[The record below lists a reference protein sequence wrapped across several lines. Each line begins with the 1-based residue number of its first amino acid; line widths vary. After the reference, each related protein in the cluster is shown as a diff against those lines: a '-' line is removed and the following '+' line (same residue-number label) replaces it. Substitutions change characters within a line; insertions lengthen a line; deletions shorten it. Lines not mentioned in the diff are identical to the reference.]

1 MRRKHDRSS
10 PAVDDGFKAILKPI
24 LLLAFT
30 LFIDLLGFGII
41 LPNLPQYVE
50 ADPWVGND
58 HAKGALVGSWLGAS
72 YSVTQFIFAP
82 IWGRYSDKAGRR
94 PVILISLIGVAV
106 AYLLFGLSSG
116 RLWMLFAA
124 RILAGVLS
132 SASIG
137 VSFAY
142 VGDVTTPQN
151 RAKAMGILGVCFG
164 LGFAF
169 GPVFGGVLGR
179 TNIAIPAY
187 VAAAMSLIN
196 FLFALKMLPES
207 LSEEARRKLAASV
220 RETGLAL
227 FARVMKDP
235 AAPLFIINFVMVF
248 GFAAIEQIFG
258 YFLMARGI
266 ATRENQSMRL
276 AYIMGFVG
284 IAGIIVQG
292 GLIGPVVKR
301 FGEGA
306 VVRIGLAVLALGYM
320 LILLPTGWGTWG
332 FEIIAASMVLSAGRS
347 LISPATTAL
356 ISRKTQVG
364 QGLIQS
370 TSSSFEALARTTGP
384 LAAGFLFSSLGPTA
398 PYTTSAALTVVA
410 LILTFA
416 IAGAVA
422 LPNAN
427 DGTSDG

>member
-1 MRRKHDRSS
+1 MRRNKDNGSS
-10 PAVDDGFKAILKPI
+10 KVDDGFKAILKPI

-50 ADPWVGND
+50 ADPWVGDD

-94 PVILISLIGVAV
+94 PVILISLIGVAF
-106 AYLLFGLSSG
+106 AYMLFGLSSG

-164 LGFAF
+164 LGFAV
-169 GPVFGGVLGR
+169 GPVFGGILGKN
-179 TNIAIPAY
+179 NIAIPAY

-196 FLFALKMLPES
+196 FLFAVKMLPES
-207 LSEEARRKLAASV
+207 LSEEARRKLAATV
-220 RETGLAL
+220 RESGLAL
-227 FARVMKDP
+227 IRRVMKDP

-266 ATRENQSMRL
+266 ASRDNQSMRL

-284 IAGIIVQG
+284 LAGIVVQG

-301 FGEGA
+301 FGEGM
-306 VVRIGLAVLALGYM
+306 VVRIGLAILALGYV
-320 LILLPTGWGTWG
+320 LLLFPTKWGAG
-332 FEIIAASMVLSAGRS
+332 IVIASMVMSAGRS

-370 TSSSFEALARTTGP
+370 TSASFEALARATGP
-384 LAAGFLFSSLGPTA
+384 LVAGFLFSTIGPTA
-398 PYTTSAALTVVA
+398 PYTTSAGLTVVA
-410 LILTFA
+410 LILTFM
-416 IAGAVA
+416 IAGSVA
-422 LPNAN
+422 LPKDESSSSAA
-427 DGTSDG
+427 

>member
-1 MRRKHDRSS
+1 MRRKQEKGSS
-10 PAVDDGFKAILKPI
+10 TVDDGFKAILKPI

-50 ADPWVGND
+50 ADPWVGDD

-72 YSVTQFIFAP
+72 YSITQFLFAP
-82 IWGRYSDKAGRR
+82 LWGRYSDKAGRR
-94 PVILISLIGVAV
+94 PVILISLIGVAF
-106 AYLLFGLSSG
+106 AYMLFGFSSG

-169 GPVFGGVLGR
+169 GPVFGGVLGKS
-179 TNIAIPAY
+179 NIAIPAF
-187 VAAAMSLIN
+187 VAAGMSLVN
-196 FLFALKMLPES
+196 FLFAVKMLPES
-207 LSEEARRKLAASV
+207 LSEEARRKLAATVKES
-220 RETGLAL
+220 GLAL
-227 FARVMKDP
+227 FRRVMKDP

-284 IAGIIVQG
+284 LSGIIVQG
-292 GLIGPVVKR
+292 GLIGPIVKR
-301 FGEGA
+301 FGEGT
-306 VVRIGLAVLALGYM
+306 VVRIGLVILALGYV
-320 LILLPTGWGTWG
+320 LLLFPTKWGAG
-332 FEIIAASMVLSAGRS
+332 IIVASMVMSAGRS

-370 TSSSFEALARTTGP
+370 TSSSFEALARATGP
-384 LAAGFLFSSLGPTA
+384 LVAGFLFSSIGPTA
-398 PYTTSAALTVVA
+398 PYTTSAGLTVVA
-410 LILTFA
+410 LILTFM

-422 LPNAN
+422 LPKQESDANAA
-427 DGTSDG
+427 

>member
-1 MRRKHDRSS
+1 MRRNKENGSS
-10 PAVDDGFKAILKPI
+10 NVDDGFKAILKPI

-50 ADPWVGND
+50 ADPWVGDD

-94 PVILISLIGVAV
+94 PVILISLIGVAF
-106 AYLLFGLSSG
+106 AYMLFGLSSG

-164 LGFAF
+164 LGFAV
-169 GPVFGGVLGR
+169 GPVFGGILGKS
-179 TNIAIPAY
+179 NIAIPAY

-196 FLFALKMLPES
+196 FIFAVKMLPES
-207 LSEEARRKLAASV
+207 LSEEARRKLAATV
-220 RETGLAL
+220 RESGLAL
-227 FARVMKDP
+227 IRRVMKDP

-266 ATRENQSMRL
+266 ASRDNQSMRL

-284 IAGIIVQG
+284 LAGIVVQG

-301 FGEGA
+301 FGEGM
-306 VVRIGLAVLALGYM
+306 VVRIGLAILALGYV
-320 LILLPTGWGTWG
+320 LLLFPTKWGAG
-332 FEIIAASMVLSAGRS
+332 IVIASMVMSAGRS

-370 TSSSFEALARTTGP
+370 TSASFEALARATGP
-384 LAAGFLFSSLGPTA
+384 LVAGFLFSTIGPTA
-398 PYTTSAALTVVA
+398 PYTTSAGLTVVA
-410 LILTFA
+410 LVLTFM
-416 IAGAVA
+416 IAGSVA
-422 LPNAN
+422 LPKDESSSSAA
-427 DGTSDG
+427 

>member
-1 MRRKHDRSS
+1 MRRNKENGSS
-10 PAVDDGFKAILKPI
+10 KVDDGFKAILKPI

-50 ADPWVGND
+50 ADPWVGDD
-58 HAKGALVGSWLGAS
+58 HARGALIGSWLGAS

-94 PVILISLIGVAV
+94 PVILISLIGVAF

-164 LGFAF
+164 LGFAV
-169 GPVFGGVLGR
+169 GPVFGGILGKS
-179 TNIAIPAY
+179 NIAIPAY

-196 FLFALKMLPES
+196 FIFAVKMLPES
-207 LSEEARRKLAASV
+207 LSEEARRKLAATV
-220 RETGLAL
+220 RESGLAL
-227 FARVMKDP
+227 IRRVMKDP

-266 ATRENQSMRL
+266 ASRDNQSMRL

-284 IAGIIVQG
+284 LAGIVVQG

-301 FGEGA
+301 FGEGM
-306 VVRIGLAVLALGYM
+306 VVRIGLAILALGYV
-320 LILLPTGWGTWG
+320 LLLFPTKWGAG
-332 FEIIAASMVLSAGRS
+332 IVIASMVMSAGRS

-370 TSSSFEALARTTGP
+370 TSASFEALARATGP
-384 LAAGFLFSSLGPTA
+384 LVAGFLFSTIGPTA
-398 PYTTSAALTVVA
+398 PYTTSAGLTVVA
-410 LILTFA
+410 LILTFM
-416 IAGAVA
+416 IAGSVA
-422 LPNAN
+422 LPKDESSSSAA
-427 DGTSDG
+427 

>member
-1 MRRKHDRSS
+1 MRRKQEKGSS
-10 PAVDDGFKAILKPI
+10 TVDDGFKAILKPI

-50 ADPWVGND
+50 ADPWIGDD

-72 YSVTQFIFAP
+72 YSITQFLFAP
-82 IWGRYSDKAGRR
+82 LWGRYSDKAGRR
-94 PVILISLIGVAV
+94 PVILISLIGVAF
-106 AYLLFGLSSG
+106 AYMLFGFSSG

-169 GPVFGGVLGR
+169 GPVFGGVLGKS
-179 TNIAIPAY
+179 NIAIPAF
-187 VAAAMSLIN
+187 VAAGMSLVN
-196 FLFALKMLPES
+196 FLFAVKMLPES
-207 LSEEARRKLAASV
+207 LSEEARRKLAATVKES
-220 RETGLAL
+220 GLAL
-227 FARVMKDP
+227 FRRVMKDP

-284 IAGIIVQG
+284 LSGIIVQG
-292 GLIGPVVKR
+292 GLIGPIVKR
-301 FGEGA
+301 FGEGT
-306 VVRIGLAVLALGYM
+306 VVRLGLAILALGYV
-320 LILLPTGWGTWG
+320 LLLLPTKWGNWG
-332 FEIIAASMVLSAGRS
+332 LEIIAASMVLSAGRS
-347 LISPATTAL
+347 LISPATSAL

-370 TSSSFEALARTTGP
+370 TSSSFEALARAAGP
-384 LAAGFLFSSLGPTA
+384 LVAGYLFSSVGPTA
-398 PYTTSAALTVVA
+398 PYTTSAALTIVA
-410 LILTFA
+410 LILTFV
-416 IAGAVA
+416 IAGSVA
-422 LPNAN
+422 LPKHES
-427 DGTSDG
+427 TSSAA

>member
-1 MRRKHDRSS
+1 MRRNKDNGSS
-10 PAVDDGFKAILKPI
+10 KVDDGFKAILKPI

-50 ADPWVGND
+50 ADPWVGDD
-58 HAKGALVGSWLGAS
+58 HARGALIGSWLGAS

-94 PVILISLIGVAV
+94 PVILISLIGVAF
-106 AYLLFGLSSG
+106 AYMLFGLSSG

-164 LGFAF
+164 LGFAV
-169 GPVFGGVLGR
+169 GPVFGGILGKS
-179 TNIAIPAY
+179 NIAIPAY

-196 FLFALKMLPES
+196 FIFAVKMLPES
-207 LSEEARRKLAASV
+207 LSEDARRKLAATV
-220 RETGLAL
+220 RESGLAL
-227 FARVMKDP
+227 IRRVMKDP

-266 ATRENQSMRL
+266 ASRDNQSMRL

-284 IAGIIVQG
+284 LAGIVVQG

-301 FGEGA
+301 FGEGM
-306 VVRIGLAVLALGYM
+306 VVRIGLAILALGYV
-320 LILLPTGWGTWG
+320 LLLFPTKWGAG
-332 FEIIAASMVLSAGRS
+332 IVIASMVMSAGRS

-370 TSSSFEALARTTGP
+370 TSASFEALARATGP
-384 LAAGFLFSSLGPTA
+384 LVAGFLFSTIGPTA
-398 PYTTSAALTVVA
+398 PYTTSAGLTVVA
-410 LILTFA
+410 LILTFM
-416 IAGAVA
+416 IAGSVA
-422 LPNAN
+422 LPKDESSSSAA
-427 DGTSDG
+427 

>member
-1 MRRKHDRSS
+1 MRRNKDNGSS
-10 PAVDDGFKAILKPI
+10 KVDDGFKAILKPI

-50 ADPWVGND
+50 ADPWVGDD

-94 PVILISLIGVAV
+94 PVILISLIGVAF
-106 AYLLFGLSSG
+106 AYMLFGLSSG

-164 LGFAF
+164 LGFAV
-169 GPVFGGVLGR
+169 GPVFGGILGKS
-179 TNIAIPAY
+179 NIAIPAY

-196 FLFALKMLPES
+196 FIFAVKMLPES
-207 LSEEARRKLAASV
+207 LSEEARRKLAATV
-220 RETGLAL
+220 RESGLAL
-227 FARVMKDP
+227 IRRVMKDP

-266 ATRENQSMRL
+266 ASRDNQSMRL

-284 IAGIIVQG
+284 LAGIVVQG

-301 FGEGA
+301 FGEGM
-306 VVRIGLAVLALGYM
+306 VVRIGLAILALGYV
-320 LILLPTGWGTWG
+320 LLLFPTKWGAG
-332 FEIIAASMVLSAGRS
+332 IVIASMVMSAGRS

-370 TSSSFEALARTTGP
+370 TSASFEALARATGP
-384 LAAGFLFSSLGPTA
+384 LVAGFLFSTIGPTA
-398 PYTTSAALTVVA
+398 PYTTSAGLTVVA
-410 LILTFA
+410 LILTFM
-416 IAGAVA
+416 IAGSVA
-422 LPNAN
+422 LPKDESSSSAA
-427 DGTSDG
+427 

>member
-1 MRRKHDRSS
+1 MRRNKDNGSS
-10 PAVDDGFKAILKPI
+10 KVDDGFKAILKPI

-50 ADPWVGND
+50 ADPWVGDD

-94 PVILISLIGVAV
+94 PVILISLIGVAF
-106 AYLLFGLSSG
+106 AYMLFGLSSG

-164 LGFAF
+164 LGFAV
-169 GPVFGGVLGR
+169 GPVFGGILGR
-179 TNIAIPAY
+179 SNIAIPAY

-196 FLFALKMLPES
+196 FIFAVKMLPES
-207 LSEEARRKLAASV
+207 LSEEARRKLAATV
-220 RETGLAL
+220 RESGLAL
-227 FARVMKDP
+227 IRRVMKDP

-266 ATRENQSMRL
+266 ASRDNQSMRL

-284 IAGIIVQG
+284 LAGIVVQG

-301 FGEGA
+301 FGEGM
-306 VVRIGLAVLALGYM
+306 VVRIGLAILALGYV
-320 LILLPTGWGTWG
+320 LLLFPTKWGAG
-332 FEIIAASMVLSAGRS
+332 IVIASMVMSAGRS

-370 TSSSFEALARTTGP
+370 TSASFEALARATGP
-384 LAAGFLFSSLGPTA
+384 LVAGFLFSTIGPTA
-398 PYTTSAALTVVA
+398 PYTTSAGLTVVA
-410 LILTFA
+410 LILTFM
-416 IAGAVA
+416 IAGSVA
-422 LPNAN
+422 LPKDESSSSAA
-427 DGTSDG
+427 

>member
-1 MRRKHDRSS
+1 
-10 PAVDDGFKAILKPI
+10 
-24 LLLAFT
+24 
-30 LFIDLLGFGII
+30 
-41 LPNLPQYVE
+41 
-50 ADPWVGND
+50 
-58 HAKGALVGSWLGAS
+58 
-72 YSVTQFIFAP
+72 
-82 IWGRYSDKAGRR
+82 
-94 PVILISLIGVAV
+94 
-106 AYLLFGLSSG
+106 
-116 RLWMLFAA
+116 MLFAA

-164 LGFAF
+164 LGFAV
-169 GPVFGGVLGR
+169 GPVFGGILGKS
-179 TNIAIPAY
+179 NIAIPAY

-196 FLFALKMLPES
+196 FIFAVKMLPES
-207 LSEEARRKLAASV
+207 LSEEARRKLAATV
-220 RETGLAL
+220 RESGLAL
-227 FARVMKDP
+227 IRRVMKDP

-266 ATRENQSMRL
+266 ASRDNQSMRL

-284 IAGIIVQG
+284 LAGIVVQG

-301 FGEGA
+301 FGEGM
-306 VVRIGLAVLALGYM
+306 VVRIGLAILALGYV
-320 LILLPTGWGTWG
+320 LLLFPTKWGAG
-332 FEIIAASMVLSAGRS
+332 IVIASMVMSAGRS

-370 TSSSFEALARTTGP
+370 TSASFEALARATGP
-384 LAAGFLFSSLGPTA
+384 LVAGFLFSTIGPTA
-398 PYTTSAALTVVA
+398 PYTTSAGLTVVA
-410 LILTFA
+410 LILTFM
-416 IAGAVA
+416 IAGSVA
-422 LPNAN
+422 LPKDESSSSAA
-427 DGTSDG
+427 

>member
-1 MRRKHDRSS
+1 MRRKHEKGSS
-10 PAVDDGFKAILKPI
+10 PVDDGFKAILKPI

-50 ADPWVGND
+50 ADPWVGDN
-58 HAKGALVGSWLGAS
+58 HARGALIGSWLGAS

-94 PVILISLIGVAV
+94 PVILISLIGVAF

-164 LGFAF
+164 LGFAV
-169 GPVFGGVLGR
+169 GPVFGGVLGKS
-179 TNIAIPAY
+179 NIAIPAY
-187 VAAAMSLIN
+187 VAAAMSLVN

-207 LSEEARRKLAASV
+207 LSEEARRKLAATV
-220 RETGLAL
+220 RESGIAL
-227 FARVMKDP
+227 FQRVMKDP

-258 YFLMARGI
+258 YFLMARGL
-266 ATRENQSMRL
+266 ATRDNQSMRL

-301 FGEGA
+301 FGEGM
-306 VVRIGLAVLALGYM
+306 VVRIGLVILALGYM
-320 LILLPTGWGTWG
+320 LILIPTAWGKWG
-332 FEIIAASMVLSAGRS
+332 LGIIAASMVLSAGRS
-347 LISPATTAL
+347 LISPAATSL

-370 TSSSFEALARTTGP
+370 TSSSFEALARATGP
-384 LAAGFLFSSLGPTA
+384 LIAGFLFSSLGPTA
-398 PYTTSAALTVVA
+398 PYTTSAILTVVA
-410 LILTFA
+410 LALTFA
-416 IAGAVA
+416 IVGSVA
-422 LPNAN
+422 LPKHEAGI
-427 DGTSDG
+427 DAA

>member
-1 MRRKHDRSS
+1 MRRNKENGSS
-10 PAVDDGFKAILKPI
+10 KVDDGFKAILKPI

-50 ADPWVGND
+50 ADPWVGDD
-58 HAKGALVGSWLGAS
+58 HARGALIGSWLGAS

-94 PVILISLIGVAV
+94 PVILISLIGVAF
-106 AYLLFGLSSG
+106 AYMLFGLSSG

-164 LGFAF
+164 LGFAV
-169 GPVFGGVLGR
+169 GPVFGGILGKS
-179 TNIAIPAY
+179 NIAIPAY

-196 FLFALKMLPES
+196 FIFAVKMLPES
-207 LSEEARRKLAASV
+207 LSEEARRKLAATV
-220 RETGLAL
+220 RESGLAL
-227 FARVMKDP
+227 IRRVMKDP

-266 ATRENQSMRL
+266 ASRDNQSMRL

-284 IAGIIVQG
+284 LAGIVVQG

-301 FGEGA
+301 FGEGM
-306 VVRIGLAVLALGYM
+306 VVRIGLAILALGYV
-320 LILLPTGWGTWG
+320 LLLFPTKWGAG
-332 FEIIAASMVLSAGRS
+332 IVIASMVMSAGRS

-370 TSSSFEALARTTGP
+370 TSASFEALARATGP
-384 LAAGFLFSSLGPTA
+384 LVAGFLFSTIGPTA
-398 PYTTSAALTVVA
+398 PYTTSAGLTVVA
-410 LILTFA
+410 LILTFM
-416 IAGAVA
+416 IAGSVA
-422 LPNAN
+422 LPKDESSSSAA
-427 DGTSDG
+427 

>member
-1 MRRKHDRSS
+1 MRRKQEKGSS
-10 PAVDDGFKAILKPI
+10 TVDDGFKAILKPI

-50 ADPWVGND
+50 ADPWVGDD

-72 YSVTQFIFAP
+72 YSITQFLFAP
-82 IWGRYSDKAGRR
+82 LWGRYSDKAGRR
-94 PVILISLIGVAV
+94 PVILISLIGVAF
-106 AYLLFGLSSG
+106 AYMLFGFSGG

-164 LGFAF
+164 LGFAV
-169 GPVFGGVLGR
+169 GPVFGGVLGKS
-179 TNIAIPAY
+179 NIAIPAF
-187 VAAAMSLIN
+187 VAAAMSLVN
-196 FLFALKMLPES
+196 FLFAVKMLPES
-207 LSEEARRKLAASV
+207 LSEEARRKLAATVKES
-220 RETGLAL
+220 GLAL
-227 FARVMKDP
+227 FRRVMKDP

-266 ATRENQSMRL
+266 ATRDNQSMRL

-284 IAGIIVQG
+284 LAGIVVQG

-301 FGEGA
+301 FGEGM
-306 VVRIGLAVLALGYM
+306 VVRIGLVILALGYV
-320 LILLPTGWGTWG
+320 LLLFPTKWGAG
-332 FEIIAASMVLSAGRS
+332 IIVASMVMSAGRS

-370 TSSSFEALARTTGP
+370 TSASFEALARATGP
-384 LAAGFLFSSLGPTA
+384 LVAGFLFSSIGPTA
-398 PYTTSAALTVVA
+398 PYTTSAGLTVVA
-410 LILTFA
+410 LILTFM

-422 LPNAN
+422 LPKQE
-427 DGTSDG
+427 SDAGAA

>member
-1 MRRKHDRSS
+1 MRRNKDNGSS
-10 PAVDDGFKAILKPI
+10 KVDDGFKAILKPI

-50 ADPWVGND
+50 ADPWVGDD

-94 PVILISLIGVAV
+94 PVILISLIGVAF
-106 AYLLFGLSSG
+106 AYMLFGLSSG

-164 LGFAF
+164 LGFAV
-169 GPVFGGVLGR
+169 GPVFGGILGKN
-179 TNIAIPAY
+179 NIAIPAY

-196 FLFALKMLPES
+196 FIFAVKMLPES
-207 LSEEARRKLAASV
+207 LSEEARRKLAATV
-220 RETGLAL
+220 RESGLAL
-227 FARVMKDP
+227 IRRVMKDP

-266 ATRENQSMRL
+266 ASRDNQSMRL

-284 IAGIIVQG
+284 LAGIVVQG

-301 FGEGA
+301 FGEGM
-306 VVRIGLAVLALGYM
+306 VVRIGLAILALGYV
-320 LILLPTGWGTWG
+320 LLLFPTKWGAG
-332 FEIIAASMVLSAGRS
+332 IVIASMVMSAGRS

-370 TSSSFEALARTTGP
+370 TSASFEALARATGP
-384 LAAGFLFSSLGPTA
+384 LVAGFLFSTIGPTA
-398 PYTTSAALTVVA
+398 PYTTSAGLTVVA
-410 LILTFA
+410 LILTFM
-416 IAGAVA
+416 IAGSVA
-422 LPNAN
+422 LPKDESSSSAA
-427 DGTSDG
+427 

>member
-1 MRRKHDRSS
+1 MRRKQEQGSS
-10 PAVDDGFKAILKPI
+10 KVDDGFKAILKPI

-50 ADPWVGND
+50 ADPWVGDD
-58 HAKGALVGSWLGAS
+58 HARGALIGSWLGAS
-72 YSVTQFIFAP
+72 YSITQFIFAP

-94 PVILISLIGVAV
+94 PVILISLIGVAF
-106 AYLLFGLSSG
+106 AYMLFGLSSG

-164 LGFAF
+164 LGFAV
-169 GPVFGGVLGR
+169 GPVFGGVLGKS
-179 TNIAIPAY
+179 NIAIPAY
-187 VAAAMSLIN
+187 VAAAMSLVN

-207 LSEEARRKLAASV
+207 LSEDARRKLAASV
-220 RETGLAL
+220 RESGLAL
-227 FARVMKDP
+227 IQRVMKDP

-266 ATRENQSMRL
+266 ATRDNQSMRL

-284 IAGIIVQG
+284 LAGIVVQG
-292 GLIGPVVKR
+292 GLIGPIVKR
-301 FGEGA
+301 FGEGM
-306 VVRIGLAVLALGYM
+306 VVRIGLVILALGYV
-320 LILLPTGWGTWG
+320 LLLFPTKWGTG
-332 FEIIAASMVLSAGRS
+332 IVIASMVMSAGRS

-370 TSSSFEALARTTGP
+370 TSSSFEALARATGP
-384 LAAGFLFSSLGPTA
+384 LVAGFLFSSLGPTA
-398 PYTTSAALTVVA
+398 PYTTSAALTVIA
-410 LILTFA
+410 LVLTFV
-416 IAGAVA
+416 IAGSVA
-422 LPNAN
+422 LPKDESSSSAA
-427 DGTSDG
+427 

>member
-1 MRRKHDRSS
+1 MRRKQEKGSS
-10 PAVDDGFKAILKPI
+10 TVDDGFKAILKPI

-50 ADPWVGND
+50 ADPWVGDD

-72 YSVTQFIFAP
+72 YSITQFLFAP
-82 IWGRYSDKAGRR
+82 LWGRYSDKAGRR
-94 PVILISLIGVAV
+94 PVILISLIGVAF
-106 AYLLFGLSSG
+106 AYMLFGFSSG

-137 VSFAY
+137 VAFAY

-164 LGFAF
+164 LGFAV
-169 GPVFGGVLGR
+169 GPVFGGVLGKS
-179 TNIAIPAY
+179 NIAIPAF

-196 FLFALKMLPES
+196 FLFAVRMLPES
-207 LSEEARRKLAASV
+207 LSEDARRKLAATV
-220 RETGLAL
+220 RESGLAL
-227 FARVMKDP
+227 FRRVMKDP

-266 ATRENQSMRL
+266 ATRDNQSMRL

-284 IAGIIVQG
+284 LAGIVVQG

-301 FGEGA
+301 FGEGM
-306 VVRIGLAVLALGYM
+306 VVRIGLVILALGYV
-320 LILLPTGWGTWG
+320 LLLFPTKWGAG
-332 FEIIAASMVLSAGRS
+332 IVVASMVMSAGRS
-347 LISPATTAL
+347 LISPATAAL

-370 TSSSFEALARTTGP
+370 TSASFEALARATGP
-384 LAAGFLFSSLGPTA
+384 LVAGFLFSSIGPTA
-398 PYTTSAALTVVA
+398 PYTTSAGLTVVA
-410 LILTFA
+410 LILTFL
-416 IAGAVA
+416 IAGSVA
-422 LPNAN
+422 LPKQE
-427 DGTSDG
+427 SDASAA

>member
-1 MRRKHDRSS
+1 MRRKQEQDSS
-10 PAVDDGFKAILKPI
+10 KVDDGFKAILKPI

-50 ADPWVGND
+50 ADPWVGDD
-58 HAKGALVGSWLGAS
+58 HARGALIGSWLGAS
-72 YSVTQFIFAP
+72 YSITQFIFAP

-94 PVILISLIGVAV
+94 PVILISLIGVAF
-106 AYLLFGLSSG
+106 AYMLFGLSSG

-164 LGFAF
+164 LGFAV
-169 GPVFGGVLGR
+169 GPVFGGVLGKS
-179 TNIAIPAY
+179 NIAIPAY
-187 VAAAMSLIN
+187 VAAAMSLVN

-207 LSEEARRKLAASV
+207 LSEDARRKLAASV
-220 RETGLAL
+220 RESGLAL
-227 FARVMKDP
+227 IQRVMKDP

-266 ATRENQSMRL
+266 ATRDNQSMRL

-284 IAGIIVQG
+284 LAGIVVQG
-292 GLIGPVVKR
+292 GLIGPIVKR
-301 FGEGA
+301 FGEGM
-306 VVRIGLAVLALGYM
+306 VVRIGLVILALGYV
-320 LILLPTGWGTWG
+320 LLLFPTKWGTG
-332 FEIIAASMVLSAGRS
+332 IVIASMVMSAGRS

-370 TSSSFEALARTTGP
+370 TSSSFEALARATGP
-384 LAAGFLFSSLGPTA
+384 LVAGFLFSSLGPTA
-398 PYTTSAALTVVA
+398 PYTTSAALTVIA
-410 LILTFA
+410 LVLTFV
-416 IAGAVA
+416 IAGSVA
-422 LPNAN
+422 LPKDESSSSAA
-427 DGTSDG
+427 

>member
-1 MRRKHDRSS
+1 MRRNKENGSS
-10 PAVDDGFKAILKPI
+10 KVDDGFKAILKPI

-50 ADPWVGND
+50 ADPWVGDD
-58 HAKGALVGSWLGAS
+58 HSRGALIGSWLGAS

-94 PVILISLIGVAV
+94 PVILISLIGVAF
-106 AYLLFGLSSG
+106 AYMLFGLSSG

-164 LGFAF
+164 LGFAV
-169 GPVFGGVLGR
+169 GPVFGGILGKS
-179 TNIAIPAY
+179 NIAIPAY

-196 FLFALKMLPES
+196 FIFAVKMLPES
-207 LSEEARRKLAASV
+207 LSEEARRKLAATV
-220 RETGLAL
+220 RESGLAL
-227 FARVMKDP
+227 IRRVMKDP

-266 ATRENQSMRL
+266 ASRDNQSMRL

-284 IAGIIVQG
+284 LAGIVVQG

-301 FGEGA
+301 FGEGM
-306 VVRIGLAVLALGYM
+306 VVRIGLAILALGYV
-320 LILLPTGWGTWG
+320 LLLFPTKWGAG
-332 FEIIAASMVLSAGRS
+332 IVIASMVMSAGRS

-370 TSSSFEALARTTGP
+370 TSASFEALARATGP
-384 LAAGFLFSSLGPTA
+384 LVAGFLFSTIGPTA
-398 PYTTSAALTVVA
+398 PYTTSAGLTIVA
-410 LILTFA
+410 LILTFM
-416 IAGAVA
+416 IAGSVA
-422 LPNAN
+422 LPKDESSSSAA
-427 DGTSDG
+427 

>member
-1 MRRKHDRSS
+1 MRRNKENGSS
-10 PAVDDGFKAILKPI
+10 KVDDGFKAILKPI

-50 ADPWVGND
+50 ADPWVGDD
-58 HAKGALVGSWLGAS
+58 HARGALIGSWLGAS

-94 PVILISLIGVAV
+94 PVILISLIGVAF
-106 AYLLFGLSSG
+106 AYMLFGLSSG

-164 LGFAF
+164 LGFAV
-169 GPVFGGVLGR
+169 GPVFGGILGKS
-179 TNIAIPAY
+179 NIAIPAY

-207 LSEEARRKLAASV
+207 LSEEARRKLAANV
-220 RETGLAL
+220 RESGLAL
-227 FARVMKDP
+227 FRRVMKDP

-266 ATRENQSMRL
+266 ASRDNQSMRL

-284 IAGIIVQG
+284 LAGIVVQG

-301 FGEGA
+301 FGEGM
-306 VVRIGLAVLALGYM
+306 VVRIGLAILALGYV
-320 LILLPTGWGTWG
+320 LLLFPTKWGAG
-332 FEIIAASMVLSAGRS
+332 IVIASMVMSAGRS

-370 TSSSFEALARTTGP
+370 TSASFEALARATGP
-384 LAAGFLFSSLGPTA
+384 LVAGFLFSTIGPTA
-398 PYTTSAALTVVA
+398 PYTTSAGLTVVA
-410 LILTFA
+410 LILTFM
-416 IAGAVA
+416 IAGSVA
-422 LPNAN
+422 LPKDESSSSAA
-427 DGTSDG
+427 

>member
-1 MRRKHDRSS
+1 MRRKQEQGSS
-10 PAVDDGFKAILKPI
+10 KVDDGFKAILKPI

-50 ADPWVGND
+50 ADPWVGDD
-58 HAKGALVGSWLGAS
+58 HARGALIGSWLGAS
-72 YSVTQFIFAP
+72 YSITQFIFAP

-94 PVILISLIGVAV
+94 PVILISLIGVAF
-106 AYLLFGLSSG
+106 AYMLFGLSSG

-164 LGFAF
+164 LGFAV
-169 GPVFGGVLGR
+169 GPVFGGVLGKS
-179 TNIAIPAY
+179 NIAIPAY

-207 LSEEARRKLAASV
+207 LTEDARRKLAASV
-220 RETGLAL
+220 KESGLAL
-227 FARVMKDP
+227 FRRVMKDP

-266 ATRENQSMRL
+266 ATRDNQSMRL

-284 IAGIIVQG
+284 LAGIVVQG
-292 GLIGPVVKR
+292 GLIGPIVKR
-301 FGEGA
+301 FGEGM
-306 VVRIGLAVLALGYM
+306 VVRMGLVILALGYV
-320 LILLPTGWGTWG
+320 LLLFPTKWGTG
-332 FEIIAASMVLSAGRS
+332 IVIASMVMSAGRS

-370 TSSSFEALARTTGP
+370 TSSSFEALARATGP
-384 LAAGFLFSSLGPTA
+384 LVAGFLFSSLGPTA
-398 PYTTSAALTVVA
+398 PYTTSAALTVIA
-410 LILTFA
+410 LVLTFV
-416 IAGAVA
+416 IAGSVA
-422 LPNAN
+422 LPKDENSRSAA
-427 DGTSDG
+427 

>member
-1 MRRKHDRSS
+1 
-10 PAVDDGFKAILKPI
+10 
-24 LLLAFT
+24 
-30 LFIDLLGFGII
+30 
-41 LPNLPQYVE
+41 
-50 ADPWVGND
+50 
-58 HAKGALVGSWLGAS
+58 
-72 YSVTQFIFAP
+72 VTQFIFAP

-94 PVILISLIGVAV
+94 PVILISLIGVAF
-106 AYLLFGLSSG
+106 AYMLFGLSSG

-164 LGFAF
+164 LGFAV
-169 GPVFGGVLGR
+169 GPVFGGILGKS
-179 TNIAIPAY
+179 NIAIPAY

-196 FLFALKMLPES
+196 FIFAVKMLPES
-207 LSEEARRKLAASV
+207 LSEDARRKLAATV
-220 RETGLAL
+220 RESGLAL
-227 FARVMKDP
+227 IRRVMKDP

-266 ATRENQSMRL
+266 ASRDNQSMRL

-284 IAGIIVQG
+284 LAGIVVQG

-301 FGEGA
+301 FGEGM
-306 VVRIGLAVLALGYM
+306 VVRIGLAILALGYV
-320 LILLPTGWGTWG
+320 LLLFPTKWGAG
-332 FEIIAASMVLSAGRS
+332 IVIASMVMSAGRS

-370 TSSSFEALARTTGP
+370 TSASFEALARATGP
-384 LAAGFLFSSLGPTA
+384 LVAGFLFSTIGPTA
-398 PYTTSAALTVVA
+398 PYTTSAGLTVVA
-410 LILTFA
+410 LILTFM
-416 IAGAVA
+416 IAGSVA
-422 LPNAN
+422 LPKDESSSSAA
-427 DGTSDG
+427 

>member
-1 MRRKHDRSS
+1 MRRKQEQGSS
-10 PAVDDGFKAILKPI
+10 KVDDGFKAILKPI

-50 ADPWVGND
+50 ADPWVGDD
-58 HAKGALVGSWLGAS
+58 HARGALIGSWLGAS
-72 YSVTQFIFAP
+72 YSITQFIFAP

-94 PVILISLIGVAV
+94 PVILISLIGVAF
-106 AYLLFGLSSG
+106 AYMLFGLSSG

-164 LGFAF
+164 LGFAV
-169 GPVFGGVLGR
+169 GPVFGGVLGKS
-179 TNIAIPAY
+179 NIAIPAY

-207 LSEEARRKLAASV
+207 LSEDARRKLAASV
-220 RETGLAL
+220 KESGLAL
-227 FARVMKDP
+227 FRRVMKDP

-266 ATRENQSMRL
+266 ATRDNQSMRL

-284 IAGIIVQG
+284 LAGIVVQG
-292 GLIGPVVKR
+292 GLIGPIVKR
-301 FGEGA
+301 FGEGM
-306 VVRIGLAVLALGYM
+306 VVRMGLVILALGYV
-320 LILLPTGWGTWG
+320 LLLFPTKWGTG
-332 FEIIAASMVLSAGRS
+332 IVIASMVMSAGRS

-370 TSSSFEALARTTGP
+370 TSSSFEALARATGP
-384 LAAGFLFSSLGPTA
+384 LVAGFLFSSLGPTA
-398 PYTTSAALTVVA
+398 PYTTSAALTVIA
-410 LILTFA
+410 LVLTFV
-416 IAGAVA
+416 IAGSVA
-422 LPNAN
+422 LPKDENSRSAA
-427 DGTSDG
+427 